1 MDRENSHEND
11 RRMISQVQDLVLA
24 YLVAFPDILADAL
37 VWASDVDDAA
47 VETDAG
53 CRKLVLLMTR

>member
-1 MDRENSHEND
+1 
-11 RRMISQVQDLVLA
+11 MISQVQDLVLA

-53 CRKLVLLMTR
+53 CRKPVLLMTR